1 MDKTG
6 DPGAAGLRPQALML
20 AALAMVVA
28 GCAGGPPSRTVE
40 SSPSPV
46 VAEAT
51 SGPFKLQLELPRD
64 WHATDTISGEAT
76 LSLEG
81 AEAVHFITS
90 GEPII
95 FSFKEEDGGRY
106 LENVDPADCRPYTLE
121 AAKPLVVPIH
131 KSGAYQE
138 DAPPSDFAKWF
149 MTNPRLQLPV
159 GTWRVTATAY
169 VNANDVCSSR
179 TDALKV
185 SVDLRVTP

>member
-1 MDKTG
+1 
-6 DPGAAGLRPQALML
+6 ML
-20 AALAMVVA
+20 AALAIVVA
-28 GCAGGPPSRTVE
+28 GCAGGTSSPTVGP
-40 SSPSPV
+40 SPSPAI
-46 VAEAT
+46 AEAT
-51 SGPFKLQLELPRD
+51 KAPFRLRLELPRAV
-64 WHATDTISGEAT
+64 WRSTDTISGEAT

-81 AEAVHFITS
+81 VEAIHFITS

-121 AAKPLVVPIH
+121 AAKPLVVAIH

-138 DAPPSDFAKWF
+138 DAPPSDFPKWF

-179 TDALKV
+179 SDALTV